1 MTSLY
6 NDKEAASCK
15 TDLDLRVYTSRLLGQ
30 DSSLV
35 LHGGGN
41 TSVKSTAI
49 NLFGETEDILY
60 VKGSGWDLTTIEA
73 EGFAPVK
80 MDMLLKMAELKELND
95 TDMVKYQRVAMTN
108 PSAPNP
114 SVEAIL
120 HAIIPFKF
128 VDHTHTDAVVT
139 ITNTEGGEDKIKE
152 LYGDKVLIIP
162 YIMPGFV
169 LAKLIYDMTRDV
181 DWSKLEGMVLMN
193 HGLFTFNDDAK
204 RSYEKTIELVDKA
217 EKYLVN
223 NGAVLDPM
231 VKPWDDVENNLRHS
245 DDKLRHFDDKLRHFD
260 NIISHS
266 NDKHRHSE
274 LDSESSINLLTLAK
288 IRKEVSTLKGHA
300 TISILNESNLA
311 LYFSKQNIEQIAT
324 QGPLTPDHV
333 IRTKRIPA
341 ILTDDFKSDLD
352 SYIKDYE
359 KYFQDNKTDE
369 TLLNPTPN
377 FAILKNN
384 GTLSFGKNAKE
395 ANIIKDINEH
405 TFEAILKAE
414 KLGGY
419 KALSA
424 ANIFEVEYWSLEQ
437 AKLKKGGSAP
447 EFNGKVALV
456 TGGASGIGLEIAKM
470 LNSRG
475 CAVVVLDVN
484 PKVENIFDKADLL
497 GIRCDLTSSED
508 IKKAI
513 ELTVKNF
520 GGIDIVVS
528 NAGIFTPSENLD
540 ILSDENWEK
549 SININ
554 LTAHQKLIKYTAPF
568 LKLGID
574 PAIVMV
580 ASKNFPAPGKGAAAY
595 SVAKAGQTQLAR
607 IAALE
612 LGEFGVR
619 VNTLHPHAV
628 FDTAIWTDEVLAN
641 RAKAYNMS
649 VEEYKTNNVLG
660 TEIKSTD
667 VAELVCA
674 MAGSVFAKTTG
685 SQVAIDGGS
694 DRII

>member
-1 MTSLY
+1 MKSLW
-6 NDKEAASCK
+6 NNNEAKKYK

-30 DSSLV
+30 ESSLV

-41 TSVKSTAI
+41 TSVKSSAT
-49 NLFGETEDILY
+49 NLFGDEEEILY
-60 VKGSGWDLTTIEA
+60 VKGSGWDLATIEA

-80 MDMLLKMAELKELND
+80 MGMLLKMAKLEKLND
-95 TDMVKYQRVAMTN
+95 PDMVKYQRLAMTN

-139 ITNTEGGEDKIKE
+139 ITNTKNGEDRIKE
-152 LYGDKVLIIP
+152 LYGEKVLIIP

-169 LAKLIYDMTRDV
+169 LAKLIFDMTRDV

-193 HGLFTFNDDAK
+193 HGLFTFNDNAQK
-204 RSYEKTIELVDKA
+204 SYEKTIELVDKA
-217 EKYLVN
+217 EKYLTN
-223 NGAVLDPM
+223 NGAVI
-231 VKPWDDVENNLRHS
+231 DVT
-245 DDKLRHFDDKLRHFD
+245 DDKTTIGILELA
-260 NIISHS
+260 NI
-266 NDKHRHSE
+266 R
-274 LDSESSINLLTLAK
+274 
-288 IRKEVSTLKGHA
+288 REVSKLKKHA
-300 TISILNESNLA
+300 TISILNDSNEA
-311 LYFSKQNIEQIAT
+311 INFSKQDIQKIAI

-333 IRTKRIPA
+333 IRTKRVPV
-341 ILTDDFKSDLD
+341 ILRDGAKMDLA
-352 SYIKDYE
+352 YFVEDYK
-359 KYFQDNKTDE
+359 KYFEENKTDE
-369 TLLNPTPN
+369 TLLNPAPN

-384 GTLSFGKNAKE
+384 GSLSFGKNAKE

-405 TFEAILKAE
+405 SFEAILKAE

-424 ANIFEVEYWSLEQ
+424 AKIFEVEYWSLEQ
-437 AKLKKGGSAP
+437 AKLKKSGNSL
-447 EFNGKVALV
+447 EFAGKVALV
-456 TGGASGIGLEIAKM
+456 TGGASGIGHSIAQM
-470 LNSRG
+470 LNAKG
-475 CAVVVLDVN
+475 AAVVVLDIN
-484 PKVENIFDKADLL
+484 PEVEQIFNKADAK
-497 GIRCDLTSSED
+497 GVKCDLTSSSD
-508 IKKAI
+508 IKSAI
-513 ELTVKNF
+513 EIAVKSF

-540 ILSDENWEK
+540 TLSDENWDK
-549 SININ
+549 SMSIN
-554 LTAHQKLIKYTAPF
+554 LTSHQKLIKQTAPF

-574 PAIVMV
+574 ASIVMV

-612 LGEFGVR
+612 LGEYGVR

-641 RAKAYNMS
+641 RAKAYGMS
-649 VEEYKTNNVLG
+649 VEEYKTNNVLK
-660 TEIKSTD
+660 TEICSND

-674 MAGSVFAKTTG
+674 MAGKSFAKTTG
-685 SQVAIDGGS
+685 AQVAIDGGS

>member
-1 MTSLY
+1 MKSLW
-6 NDKEAASCK
+6 NNNEAKKYK

-49 NLFGETEDILY
+49 NLFGDEEEILY
-60 VKGSGWDLTTIEA
+60 VKGSGWDLATIEA

-80 MDMLLKMAELKELND
+80 MEMLLKMAKLEELND
-95 TDMVKYQRVAMTN
+95 PDMVKYQRLAMTN

-139 ITNTEGGEDKIKE
+139 ITNTKGGEDKIKE

-181 DWSKLEGMVLMN
+181 DWSQLEGMVLMN
-193 HGLFTFNDDAK
+193 HGLFTFNDNAQK
-204 RSYEKTIELVDKA
+204 SYEKTIELVDKA
-217 EKYLVN
+217 EKYLAQ
-223 NGAVLDPM
+223 NGAVIN
-231 VKPWDDVENNLRHS
+231 VT
-245 DDKLRHFDDKLRHFD
+245 DDKTTIGILELA
-260 NIISHS
+260 NI
-266 NDKHRHSE
+266 R
-274 LDSESSINLLTLAK
+274 
-288 IRKEVSTLKGHA
+288 REVSKLKKHA
-300 TISILNESNLA
+300 TISILNDSNEA
-311 LYFSKQNIEQIAT
+311 INFSKQDIEKIAT

-333 IRTKRIPA
+333 IRTKRIPV
-341 ILTDDFKSDLD
+341 ILRDGAKIDLA
-352 SYIKDYE
+352 YFVEDYK
-359 KYFQDNKTDE
+359 KYFEENKTDE
-369 TLLNPTPN
+369 TLLNPAPN

-384 GTLSFGKNAKE
+384 GSLSFGKNAKE

-405 TFEAILKAE
+405 SFEAILKAE

-424 ANIFEVEYWSLEQ
+424 AKIFEVEYWSLEQ
-437 AKLKKGGSAP
+437 AKLKKSGNSL
-447 EFNGKVALV
+447 EFGGKVALV
-456 TGGASGIGLEIAKM
+456 TGGASGIGRSIAQM
-470 LNSRG
+470 LNAKG
-475 CAVVVLDVN
+475 AAVVVLDIN
-484 PKVENIFDKADLL
+484 PEVEQIFNKADAK
-497 GIRCDLTSSED
+497 GVKCDLTSSSD
-508 IKKAI
+508 IKNAI
-513 ELTVKNF
+513 EVAVKSF

-540 ILSDENWEK
+540 TLSDENWEK
-549 SININ
+549 SMNIN
-554 LTAHQKLIKYTAPF
+554 LTSHQKLIKQTAPF

-574 PAIVMV
+574 ASIIMV

-612 LGEFGVR
+612 FGEYGVR

-641 RAKAYNMS
+641 RAKAYGMS
-649 VEEYKTNNVLG
+649 VQEYKTNNVLK
-660 TEIKSTD
+660 TEIRSND

-674 MAGSVFAKTTG
+674 MAGKAFAKTTG
-685 SQVAIDGGS
+685 AQVAIDGGS

>member
-1 MTSLY
+1 MKSLY
-6 NDKEAASCK
+6 NEKQARKYK
-15 TDLDLRVYTSRLLGQ
+15 TDLELRVYTSRLLGQ

-41 TSVKSTAI
+41 TSVKSTAT
-49 NLFGETEDILY
+49 NLFGETEDILL
-60 VKGSGWDLTTIEA
+60 VKGSGWDLATIEG

-80 MDMLLKMAELKELND
+80 MEMLLKMAELKELND
-95 TDMVKYQRVAMTN
+95 PDMVKYQRLAMTN

-139 ITNTEGGEDKIKE
+139 ITNTEGGEQKIKNI
-152 LYGDKVLIIP
+152 YGDKVLIIP

-181 DWSKLEGMVLMN
+181 DWTKLEGMVLMN

-204 RSYEKTIELVDKA
+204 KSYEKTIELVDKA
-217 EKYLVN
+217 EQYLEGQGVI
-223 NGAVLDPM
+223 
-231 VKPWDDVENNLRHS
+231 LRV
-245 DDKLRHFDDKLRHFD
+245 
-260 NIISHS
+260 S
-266 NDKHRHSE
+266 NDSSNIE
-274 LDSESSINLLTLAK
+274 LLELAR
-288 IRKEVSTLKGHA
+288 IRKEMSILKGHA
-300 TISILNESNLA
+300 TISILNESYIA
-311 LYFSKQNIEQIAT
+311 MKFSKDNLEKIAT

-333 IRTKRIPA
+333 IRTKRLPA
-341 ILTDDFKSDLD
+341 ILGEDFKTDLQE
-352 SYIKDYE
+352 YIVAYKQ
-359 KYFQDNKTDE
+359 YFQNNKTNE
-369 TLLNPTPN
+369 TLLNPAPN

-384 GTLSFGKNAKE
+384 GALSFGKNAKE
-395 ANIIKDINEH
+395 ANIIKDINNH

-424 ANIFEVEYWSLEQ
+424 ANIFEVEYWTLEQ
-437 AKLKKGGSAP
+437 AKLKKSTSSP
-447 EFNGKVALV
+447 EFNGKVAVV
-456 TGGASGIGLEIAKM
+456 TGGASGIGLAIANM

-475 CAVVVLDVN
+475 CAVVVLDIN
-484 PKVENIFDKADLL
+484 PEVENIFTKNDMIGVK
-497 GIRCDLTSSED
+497 CDLTSSSD
-508 IKKAI
+508 IADAVSI
-513 ELTVKNF
+513 AVKNF
-520 GGIDIVVS
+520 GGIDILVS
-528 NAGIFTPSENLD
+528 NAGIFTPSENLED
-540 ILSDENWEK
+540 LSDENWEK
-549 SININ
+549 SISIN
-554 LTAHQKLIKYTAPF
+554 LTAHQKLLRETVPF

-619 VNTLHPHAV
+619 VNTIHPHAV
-628 FDTAIWTDEVLAN
+628 FDTALWTDEVLES

-649 VEEYKTNNVLG
+649 VEEYKTNNILK
-660 TEIKSTD
+660 TEIKSND

-674 MAGSVFAKTTG
+674 MAGKVFAKTTG

>member
-1 MTSLY
+1 MKSLY
-6 NDKEAASCK
+6 NDTEVKKYK

-41 TSVKSTAI
+41 TSVKSTAT
-49 NLFGETEDILY
+49 NLFGEIEDILY
-60 VKGSGWDLTTIEA
+60 VKGSGWDLATIEA

-95 TDMVKYQRVAMTN
+95 RDMVKYQRLAMIN

-120 HAIIPFKF
+120 HALIPFKF

-181 DWSKLEGMVLMN
+181 DWNELEGMVLMN

-204 RSYEKTIELVDKA
+204 KSYEKTIELVDRA
-217 EKYLVN
+217 EKYLVD
-223 NGAVLDPM
+223 NGAELSFPRESVGTSS
-231 VKPWDDVENNLRHS
+231 VHS
-245 DDKLRHFDDKLRHFD
+245 
-260 NIISHS
+260 SS
-266 NDKHRHSE
+266 NASALE
-274 LDSESSINLLTLAK
+274 LQELAK

-300 TISILNESNLA
+300 TISILNDSSLA
-311 LYFSKQNIEQIAT
+311 CGFANEDIQKIAT

-341 ILTDDFKSDLD
+341 ILTAFSSTSPEVELKA
-352 SYIKDYE
+352 YIDEYE
-359 KYFQDNKTDE
+359 QYFQNNKTNE
-369 TLLNPTPN
+369 TLLNPAPN
-377 FAILKNN
+377 FAILKNRA
-384 GTLSFGKNAKE
+384 TLSFGKNAKE

-405 TFEAILKAE
+405 SFEAILKAE

-424 ANIFEVEYWSLEQ
+424 KHIFEVEYWSLEQ
-437 AKLKKGGSAP
+437 AKLKKATSSP
-447 EFNGKVALV
+447 EFSGKVALV
-456 TGGASGIGLEIAKM
+456 TGGASGIGLAIAKM

-475 CAVVVLDVN
+475 CAVVVLDLN
-484 PKVENIFDKADLL
+484 LEVENIFNKADMI
-497 GIRCDLTSSED
+497 GVKCDLTSSDD
-508 IKKAI
+508 IKNAVSK
-513 ELTVKNF
+513 TVKNF

-540 ILSDENWEK
+540 SLSDENWEK
-549 SININ
+549 SMNIN
-554 LTAHQKLIKYTAPF
+554 LTAHQKLIRETAPF

-628 FDTAIWTDEVLAN
+628 FDTSLWTDEVLES
-641 RAKAYNMS
+641 RAKAYGMS
-649 VEEYKTNNVLG
+649 VEEYKTNNVLR
-660 TEIKSTD
+660 TEIKSD
-667 VAELVCA
+667 NVAELVCA
-674 MAGSVFAKTTG
+674 MAGKVFAKTTG